1 MRKVFCCCVAAGAVV
16 CCAFWTAAYVS
27 QNPDSALGRCALAVC
42 PVGPHAAP
50 AASGRPGQ
58 PGATATDDL
67 VPDDPVPVDD
77 PPPVPTPGSHV
88 PPEVMALGTPPIIIH
103 DEEEDLNASANPALA
118 DPLTTKH
125 VDEDGDHPSAADAGL
140 AARTDG
146 GLEVRPTSAPPVMP
160 RCSEDDDYAPLM
172 PYCTDDDAAPA
183 AGPKDGRK
191 VIGAPY
197 RDFDAC
203 AFWTGF
209 FTGPTHLFGDA
220 GGRCEEDVH
229 YPQQYSGVPYTGPA
243 DAQPIQQTSAHEKP
257 LPSLPAVE
265 EPSEPPAPKEEK
277 QQADPSELFDHP
289 HHLQISRPSEPR
301 SDTMEMRPSDWKPY
315 SLDPGPF

>member
-1 MRKVFCCCVAAGAVV
+1 MRKVFWCCVAAGAVV

-42 PVGPHAAP
+42 PVGPHTVSCA
-50 AASGRPGQ
+50 PGQ
-58 PGATATDDL
+58 PCQPGTTATDDL

-77 PPPVPTPGSHV
+77 PPPPVPTPGSAV
-88 PPEVMALGTPPIIIH
+88 PPEVTALGKLPPIDIPLIVIH
-103 DEEEDLNASANPALA
+103 DEEDLNAAANPAPTEPPTHGLA
-118 DPLTTKH
+118 PSTIDIT
-125 VDEDGDHPSAADAGL
+125 GASQSAAADN
-140 AARTDG
+140 

-160 RCSEDDDYAPLM
+160 RCTDDDDPAPHM
-172 PYCTDDDAAPA
+172 PYCADDAAPTVGA
-183 AGPKDGRK
+183 
-191 VIGAPY
+191 APY

-209 FTGPTHLFGDA
+209 FSAPSRLFGDA

-229 YPQQYSGVPYTGPA
+229 YPQQYSGVPYTGPEE
-243 DAQPIQQTSAHEKP
+243 AQPIQQTSAHEKP

-277 QQADPSELFDHP
+277 SHADPSELFDHP
-289 HHLQISRPSEPR
+289 HHLQMSRPSEPQ